1 MAPRSFNLAL
11 VGFGNVGRTFV
22 DLLERKRGA
31 LRSEY
36 GIEFRLTGVATRRLG
51 WIAAPGGLDGATLLR
66 GEVPAHP
73 EAHTVRQWIKA
84 ARADVLF
91 ETTSLNR
98 KSGEPAIDH
107 LRAALESGAHAV
119 SANKGP
125 VVFAYRELTELARTR
140 GKRFL
145 FESAV
150 MDGVPIFSLFAF
162 TLPTLEVRGFRAVL
176 NATTNFI
183 LERMESGAELREAI
197 RQAQELGVAETDPS
211 DDVDGWDAAFKTV
224 ALANVIM
231 GARLRPED
239 VVRQGIGELNG
250 EEVMAARVT
259 GRPFKLLCEARRTP
273 DGVSARVAPT
283 ALPPSDPLAG
293 ISGTSS
299 AIYFETDMFPGL
311 GITEVNGGLDATA
324 YGLLADFVRAVRP

>member
-1 MAPRSFNLAL
+1 MTPRSFNLAL

-22 DLLERKRGA
+22 DLLERKRSL

-36 GIEFRLTGVATRRLG
+36 DIEFRLTGVATRRLG
-51 WIAAPGGLDGATLLR
+51 WIAGASGLDGLALLR

-73 EAHTVRQWIKA
+73 ETHTVREWIKA

-98 KSGEPAIDH
+98 NTGEPAIDH
-107 LRAALESGAHAV
+107 LRAALELGAHAV

-125 VVFAYRELTELARTR
+125 VVFAYRELSELASAR

-150 MDGVPIFSLFAF
+150 MDGVPIFSLFAC
-162 TLPTLEVRGFRAVL
+162 TVPALEVRGFRAVL

-183 LERMESGAELREAI
+183 LERMESGAELGEAI

-231 GARLRPED
+231 GARLHPAD
-239 VVRQGIGELNG
+239 VARQGIRELDAR
-250 EEVMAARVT
+250 EVVAARAA
-259 GRPFKLLCEARRTP
+259 GRPFKLLCEARRAAG
-273 DGVSARVAPT
+273 GVTARVAPT
-283 ALPPSDPLAG
+283 PLRLTDPLAG